1 MFIGQI
7 LQHVNSRGSLCVHV
21 CLRVCVGGWGGGG
34 RGVEVEGGYKV
45 RYNHLLTLQGVEV

>member
-7 LQHVNSRGSLCVHV
+7 LQHVNSRGSLCVHA
-21 CLRVCVGGWGGGG
+21 CLCMCVGGGGEVGM
-34 RGVEVEGGYKV
+34 EVEGGYKV